1 LGVNVAKNFWDDDE
15 EESTPSKSKSGKA
28 TPEKGGQQR
37 TGSLGFSDSGEVD
50 QKIHDTKVL
59 MEQTHNLYQH
69 YFNGIEKRPPM
80 EKARLLES
88 RVKELERM
96 SATITAAR
104 YKISQFILQYKTFR
118 DLWDRKLRDKEKI

>member
-1 LGVNVAKNFWDDDE
+1 MTTKKIQRRRNPKGD
-15 EESTPSKSKSGKA
+15 A
-28 TPEKGGQQR
+28 TSKGGQQR
-37 TGSLGFSDSGEVD
+37 TGSLGFSDSAEVD

-69 YFNGIEKRPPM
+69 YFNNIEKRPPV

-88 RVKELERM
+88 RIKELERM
-96 SATITAAR
+96 SATVTAAR

-118 DLWDRKLRDKEKI
+118 ELWDRKLRDKEKI